1 MHGNF
6 SVKCLSRTGR
16 CTPGA
21 VACTSGASLVPGR
34 SSIWTYH
41 GSQASRGILHPAGLA
56 WEGGQRTKYGNS
68 APHGSNTATVHPTG
82 LGGGNTPNQSRMALA
97 WHGKRKR
104 GPPPPPA
111 GDMDG
116 ACKREPGAQAAARRS
131 LEAGL
136 EHRRRLPARL
146 SDPRAFLCLRA
157 RPQGFPG
164 LASSGRFVPLPVPE
178 LFPELLECWVIG
190 RPTGR
195 PRGFLRPRPIERTRS
210 IARRPPAH
218 HRRLKRWHGARRGA
232 SCPGLF
238 VVSPHRIVAW
248 IV

>member
-1 MHGNF
+1 M
-6 SVKCLSRTGR
+6 V
-16 CTPGA
+16 TPTRSLRSHSSPPVPARSGGPAAAGSGYGA
-21 VACTSGASLVPGR
+21 GM
-34 SSIWTYH
+34 
-41 GSQASRGILHPAGLA
+41 A
-56 WEGGQRTKYGNS
+56 WEKKAR
-68 APHGSNTATVHPTG
+68 
-82 LGGGNTPNQSRMALA
+82 
-97 WHGKRKR
+97 
-104 GPPPPPA
+104 PA

-116 ACKREPGAQAAARRS
+116 ACEREPGAQAAARRS

-157 RPQGFPG
+157 RPHGFPG

-178 LFPELLECWVIG
+178 LFPELLECWVMG

-195 PRGFLRPRPIERTRS
+195 PWGVPASTANRTHQINRPTPARASSSVEKMARCEARRLMPRP
-210 IARRPPAH
+210 
-218 HRRLKRWHGARRGA
+218 GC
-232 SCPGLF
+232 CPFLI